1 MSNKILDKLTHT
13 VDKQNSPS
21 KSSVKFRYTQQAIQK
36 ICDSLSIDNPSYR
49 PFETISKI
57 NDYLNSNNKLERIL
71 YSEISSYF
79 FNLDSSPRA
88 SFIANAEK
96 LLHYSLNIDNE
107 VNEDIKKLIVK
118 IFDHIQ
124 LANYQN
130 DNLTSIV
137 ANNVEDIKDS
147 VTRNLLE
154 QIKKIEREYISILGI
169 FAAII
174 LTFVGGITF
183 STSVLDNISS
193 SSIFRLL
200 LIIDFLA
207 FILIN
212 TLYLLIKF
220 ILTINDKTIDFYNI
234 TTLNKI
240 CLGIIMVIVA
250 VGMCDDLRR
259 ILTSIF

>member
-1 MSNKILDKLTHT
+1 MIDKILKKLTHT
-13 VDKQNSPS
+13 ADKQNIPS
-21 KSSVKFRYTQQAIQK
+21 KSSGKLQYTQQAIQK
-36 ICDSLSIDNPSYR
+36 ICDSLSIDNTSYEPS
-49 PFETISKI
+49 ETISKI

-71 YSEISSYF
+71 YSEISKYF
-79 FNLDSSPRA
+79 FDLDSSQKA

-96 LLHYSLNIDNE
+96 LLHYSLDIYNK

-130 DNLTSIV
+130 SNLASFV
-137 ANNVEDIKDS
+137 ADNVEGIK
-147 VTRNLLE
+147 RNILE
-154 QIKKIEREYISILGI
+154 QNKKIEREYISILGI

-193 SSIFRLL
+193 SNIFRLL

>member
-1 MSNKILDKLTHT
+1 MSNKSLDKLTHT
-13 VDKQNSPS
+13 ADKQNNPS
-21 KSSVKFRYTQQAIQK
+21 KSSGKFRYTQQAIRE
-36 ICDSLSIDNPSYR
+36 ICNSLSVDNPNYGPS
-49 PFETISKI
+49 ETISII

-79 FNLDSSPRA
+79 FNLNLLQRA
-88 SFIANAEK
+88 SFITNAEK
-96 LLHYSLNIDNE
+96 LLYYSLDIDNK

-130 DNLTSIV
+130 DNLASFV
-137 ANNVEDIKDS
+137 ANNVEGIK
-147 VTRNLLE
+147 RNILE
-154 QIKKIEREYISILGI
+154 QNKKIEREYISILGI